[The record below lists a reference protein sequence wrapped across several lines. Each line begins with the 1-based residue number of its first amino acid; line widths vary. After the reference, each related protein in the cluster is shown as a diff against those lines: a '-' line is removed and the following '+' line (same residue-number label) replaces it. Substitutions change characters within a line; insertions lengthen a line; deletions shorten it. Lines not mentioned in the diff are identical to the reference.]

1 MAKSRDKRG
10 REDKKKKKA
19 KKAALP
25 PTQSGGMTFMP
36 RQPGSGPVPG
46 APQP

>member
-19 KKAALP
+19 KKAPLP
-25 PTQSGGMTFMP
+25 PSQGGGMTFMP
-36 RQPGSGPVPG
+36 RQPGPGPIP
-46 APQP
+46 PQP

>member
-19 KKAALP
+19 KKVALP
-25 PTQSGGMTFMP
+25 PSQGGGLSFTP
-36 RQPGSGPVPG
+36 RQPGTGPVPG
-46 APQP
+46 SPQP